1 MRMENTTV
9 WRYISFWNM
18 VIFHCP
24 AGFQYRKKSSPE
36 LKGSTCYQPPHEL
49 KIRHVTPSSGNPN
62 SSPNIQ
68 TPNHCLCVVWRL
80 PVLGKQPQMWG
91 TFCVPKCPRS
101 KFHKWWLE
109 NGSSSWL
116 RTGRKGRLTSIPFR
130 KEQLQICGSFIS
142 SLGPK
147 PAFVDTKVTLS
158 ITMTILS
165 WDNFHP
171 KHNKPDFFLLPNLL
185 ISSQTKTH
193 EQQKRTTRVGS
204 AGVPDFTD
212 RFSLLGFR
220 PPPLSPL
227 PKSARIP
234 VACKAIWISPLEN
247 ADAFFRENVFWSICS
262 ECICVYI
269 I

>member
-1 MRMENTTV
+1 MS
-9 WRYISFWNM
+9 WRYAMWHRLLETQIAHQTFKRQTTACAWFGDCECSENS
-18 VIFHCP
+18 HKCE
-24 AGFQYRKKSSPE
+24 E
-36 LKGSTCYQPPHEL
+36 LF
-49 KIRHVTPSSGNPN
+49 VFPN
-62 SSPNIQ
+62 VQ
-68 TPNHCLCVVWRL
+68 
-80 PVLGKQPQMWG
+80 G
-91 TFCVPKCPRS
+91 PRVQV
-101 KFHKWWLE
+101 HKWWLE

-130 KEQLQICGSFIS
+130 KEQLQICSSFIS
-142 SLGPK
+142 SLSQHSI
-147 PAFVDTKVTLS
+147 DTKVTLS

-171 KHNKPDFFLLPNLL
+171 KHQTQQTWIILLLPNLL
-185 ISSQTKTH
+185 ISSQTNNCMNNKNTSRSSRLYRRF
-193 EQQKRTTRVGS
+193 RT
-204 AGVPDFTD
+204 
-212 RFSLLGFR
+212 LLGSR